1 MENKKKIAIPATV
14 GIASTWFGMHC
25 GSGFATGTQYT
36 IYYSKYGWLALIMPI
51 FTWALMGIAFYFI
64 FEYSRVTKV
73 TSYKDYASRVFLKRF
88 SIVFVILLD
97 LWSLFAQILGASGI
111 LAGSGSLFQDYNV
124 NYWVG
129 VAAAGAVVLGM
140 VIFGARAMMRY
151 STYLT
156 LGLLI
161 CILILGIVGTAQNW
175 TNLVQVIGNRENDGG
190 SFWNA
195 LGSAMTYA
203 GVQIGSMF
211 AVCSMA
217 PELKNNKESAKT
229 AFGGALLNLIML
241 QILGLVMIA
250 NYPGINSETL
260 PVLSAMTAI
269 NVPILRHI
277 YAVMLF
283 LALVST
289 GAGCT
294 FAIVTRFK
302 GYVVKL
308 LKCSETVASS
318 IVAILLMAI
327 GVFGSQFG
335 LIAIFSTGYGYLSK
349 MAWPLGILPAV
360 IILPIRL
367 YYLKKSN
374 GKYDYPAKAEEA
386 QG

>member
-1 MENKKKIAIPATV
+1 M
-14 GIASTWFGMHC
+14 
-25 GSGFATGTQYT
+25 
-36 IYYSKYGWLALIMPI
+36 
-51 FTWALMGIAFYFI
+51 
-64 FEYSRVTKV
+64 
-73 TSYKDYASRVFLKRF
+73 
-88 SIVFVILLD
+88 
-97 LWSLFAQILGASGI
+97 
-111 LAGSGSLFQDYNV
+111 
-124 NYWVG
+124 
-129 VAAAGAVVLGM
+129 
-140 VIFGARAMMRY
+140 
-151 STYLT
+151 
-156 LGLLI
+156 
-161 CILILGIVGTAQNW
+161 GTAQNW
-175 TNLVQVIGNRENDGG
+175 TNLVQVIVNRENDGG

-260 PVLSAMTAI
+260 PVLSTMTAI

>member
-1 MENKKKIAIPATV
+1 
-14 GIASTWFGMHC
+14 MHC

-97 LWSLFAQILGASGI
+97 LCSLFAQILGASGI

-175 TNLVQVIGNRENDGG
+175 TNLVQVIVNRENDGG

-308 LKCSETVASS
+308 FKCSETVAGS